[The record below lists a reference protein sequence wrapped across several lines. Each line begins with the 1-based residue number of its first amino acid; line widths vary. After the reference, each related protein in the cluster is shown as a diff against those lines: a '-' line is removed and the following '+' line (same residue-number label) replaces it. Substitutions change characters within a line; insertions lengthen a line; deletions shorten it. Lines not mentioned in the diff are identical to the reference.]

1 MSPFPD
7 DLPPL
12 DCHAHIAPDVT
23 PAQIGALQGAVVFAV
38 TRTPAEAH
46 RVGRRRDARLVWG
59 SGVHPGVPEALD
71 AFDRQLFRATL
82 RNSCL
87 IGEVGLD
94 RRGNLERQRTVLAQ
108 ILHAAQDEAV
118 LLSLHSTGRT
128 GPLLDLLTDQ
138 PHPGM
143 ILHWFLGNPPE
154 RQHAIDLGAYFS
166 VNAAMPD
173 DILTSLPLTRV
184 LPETDFPTSRRA
196 TGASRPGHV
205 DRLEQRLAQL
215 HGMTPEDVRRRFW
228 QNLRELTTRTHVLDR
243 LPEHVADWALEA

>member
-1 MSPFPD
+1 MSRLPEG
-7 DLPPL
+7 LPPL

-23 PAQIGALQGAVVFAV
+23 PAQIDALNGAVVFAV

-46 RVGRRRDARLVWG
+46 RAGRRADARLVWG

-71 AFDRQLFRATL
+71 AFDLEQFRATL
-82 RNSCL
+82 RHSCL

-108 ILHAAQDEAV
+108 ILNAARDQPV

-143 ILHWFLGNPPE
+143 ILHWFLGGPTE
-154 RQHAIDLGAYFS
+154 RQRAIDLGAYFS

-173 DILTSLPLTRV
+173 DILTSLPLACL
-184 LPETDFPTSRRA
+184 LPETDFPASRRT
-196 TGASRPGHV
+196 TGAARPGHI

-215 HGMTPEDVRRRFW
+215 HGVTPEHLRRRFW

>member
-1 MSPFPD
+1 MSRFPD
-7 DLPPL
+7 GLPPL

-23 PAQIGALQGAVVFAV
+23 PAQIDALNGAVVFAV
-38 TRTPAEAH
+38 TRTPAEA
-46 RVGRRRDARLVWG
+46 RRAGRRADARLVWG

-71 AFDRQLFRATL
+71 AFDLEQFRATL
-82 RNSCL
+82 RHGCL

-94 RRGNLERQRTVLAQ
+94 RQGNPERQRTVLAQ
-108 ILHAAQDEAV
+108 ILKAASDQPV

-143 ILHWFLGNPPE
+143 ILHWFLGSPTE

-173 DILTSLPLTRV
+173 DILTSLPLTRL
-184 LPETDFPTSRRA
+184 LPETDFPASRRT
-196 TGASRPGHV
+196 TGAARPGHT
-205 DRLEQRLAQL
+205 DRLEQRLAHL
-215 HGMTPEDVRRRFW
+215 HGVTPEHLRRRFW

-243 LPEHVADWALEA
+243 LPEQVADWALEA

>member
-1 MSPFPD
+1 MSRFPD
-7 DLPPL
+7 GLPPL

-23 PAQIGALQGAVVFAV
+23 PAQLDALNGAVVFAV

-46 RVGRRRDARLVWG
+46 IAGRRADVRLVWG

-71 AFDRQLFRATL
+71 AFDLQQFRATL
-82 RNSCL
+82 RHSCL

-108 ILHAAQDEAV
+108 ILQVARDQPV

-143 ILHWFLGNPPE
+143 ILHWFLGSPTE

-173 DILTSLPLTRV
+173 DILTSLPLARL
-184 LPETDFPTSRRA
+184 LPETDFPASRRT
-196 TGASRPGHV
+196 TGAVRPGHT
-205 DRLEQRLAQL
+205 DRLEQRLAHL
-215 HGMTPEDVRRRFW
+215 HGVTPEHLRRRFW